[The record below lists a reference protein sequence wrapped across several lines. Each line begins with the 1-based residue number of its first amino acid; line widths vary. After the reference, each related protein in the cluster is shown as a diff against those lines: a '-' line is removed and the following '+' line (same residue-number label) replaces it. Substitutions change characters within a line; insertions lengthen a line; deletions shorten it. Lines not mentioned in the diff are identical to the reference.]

1 LNYIHSFIYGAYSE
15 NKLLLTYFDV
25 FQLAQCD
32 KVVFFECTEEV
43 MEERLLKRGET
54 SGRADDNSETIKKRF
69 KTYIEK
75 TLPVI
80 QYYETLNK
88 VRKVSK
94 NSSELMIP
102 P

>member
-1 LNYIHSFIYGAYSE
+1 
-15 NKLLLTYFDV
+15 
-25 FQLAQCD
+25 
-32 KVVFFECTEEV
+32 

-80 QYYETLNK
+80 EHYETMNK
-88 VRKVSK
+88 VRKVSHQK
-94 NSSELMIP
+94 DQHLFYRYRRSEGKEKFGFGNSGSEIYL
-102 P
+102 